1 MSNNRMSA
9 ELEKRVAALS
19 EQISADS
26 FSKILTEALPEN
38 YPVRMLM
45 RDALAVVEKTPDLAM
60 CHGASVLG
68 GLVTCAQLGL
78 RLGVPGLN
86 HAYLIPMWN
95 NRERRKDATL
105 IVGYKGYVELAMRHP
120 EVGVVFA
127 DCVYEGDT
135 FRMFRTAMG
144 EDLVHEFGD
153 VRGAPQKYYAVVRFT
168 NGQHFATRP
177 WTQADMDAHRDKY
190 AMARTKEGKIVGPWA
205 LGKKGEI
212 TDQAVEMGK
221 KTMIRGPL
229 VKSMPLLPQLA
240 AAVSIDEGGVRT
252 ELDPNADPAAV
263 TEHPNRPEDTP
274 AEERD
279 PTARET
285 ITVRSRPQ
293 PQAGQPG
300 APGMLT
306 AEQDKEILRL
316 VRERGLS
323 RDDALAVVEKTLG
336 VQKSARQLTEEEA
349 TKVIAALKAIEIPTV
364 EGNVMQGGRP
374 TQPEPEPYDRGRRE
388 RRMFALLREKGVVE
402 ADDPQPVAKAARI
415 AYYNTVLQRSDITS
429 TKDLR
434 NEHIETVIKALEA
447 EPDPQSRNAAK
458 PAQGAPAAP
467 APEPAEAKTV
477 GDELEQKVRA
487 EWPGT
492 KTALM
497 RTFFTEMKTNLGDA
511 SEAELETFLKRIR
524 NGEFAQ
530 S

>member
-26 FSKILTEALPEN
+26 FSKILAEALPEK

-45 RDALAVVEKTPDLAM
+45 RDALAVVDKTPDLAM

-78 RLGVPGLN
+78 RLGVAGLN

-95 NRERRKDATL
+95 SRERRKDATL

-135 FRMFRTAMG
+135 FRMSRTAMG
-144 EDLVHEFGD
+144 EDLVHDFGD

-177 WTQADMDAHRDKY
+177 WTQDDMNAHRDKY

-279 PTARET
+279 PTERET

-293 PQAGQPG
+293 PQTGQPG

-306 AEQDKEILRL
+306 ADQDRHIIRL
-316 VRERGLS
+316 VRERNMS
-323 RDDALAVVEKTLG
+323 REDALALVEKTIG
-336 VQKSARQLTEEEA
+336 EKKSARQLTEDEA
-349 TKVIAALKAIEIPTV
+349 KKVIAELEAIKLPTI

-388 RRMFALLREKGVVE
+388 RRMFALLKEKGVVRDGE
-402 ADDPQPVAKAARI
+402 KQHAAKAARI
-415 AYYNTVLQRSDITS
+415 AYYQHVLNSKVVES
-429 TKDLR
+429 TRDLT
-434 NEHIETVIKALEA
+434 NEHIEKVIAALEA
-447 EPDPQSRNAAK
+447 EPTPA

-497 RTFFTEMKTNLGDA
+497 RTFYTEMKTNLGDA
-511 SEAELETFLKRIR
+511 SEAELDAFLRRIR
-524 NGEFAQ
+524 SGEFAQ